1 MKGFYKTTISLRYN
15 TRRSRRI
22 NHRIIQLNRTA
33 FFRARP
39 CEPQRV
45 PRRFKPL
52 RVTDPRSNPISR
64 TASCPNSQHSAEA
77 SGLGHFQNVSTVHAL
92 RIETIRAPERRSP
105 HPARQKTDHFP
116 RRVGDRRSNP
126 SIQQS
131 INPTIQFRTARRP
144 SKNRSLVA
152 AEVTSLKL
160 DHASRITH
168 SKSQSL
174 LTSAATF
181 NLAAARCSFPPR
193 RAASWCSRRP
203 RG

>member
-116 RRVGDRRSNP
+116 RRGGDRRSNP
-126 SIQQS
+126 PIHQS
-131 INPTIQFRTARRP
+131 NHPLIQFRTARRP
-144 SKNRSLVA
+144 SKNRLLVA
-152 AEVTSLKL
+152 TEVTRLKFQDHSFRASLRRL
-160 DHASRITH
+160 LLLIWRQHVVDR
-168 SKSQSL
+168 KS
-174 LTSAATF
+174 
-181 NLAAARCSFPPR
+181 
-193 RAASWCSRRP
+193 
-203 RG
+203 